1 MDDGC
6 IFAAWSKIGSSAVR
20 FDSNQSASFVSP
32 GWVKQTLL
40 SDPSRSGFYNLRFWG
55 LGCASCDL
63 RILLV
68 HNYIVIIVI
77 CHVVSL
83 WRTNKPHILS
93 MDIVWAYNLCSLVDW
108 CSIDVFSVDFIK
120 PFKESW
126 FWSSLYTD
134 GSSIWMLLV
143 GEILPS
149 IERDHI
155 CATWWCTYGDG
166 IKLIWFGESQLYRDL
181 RNQ

>member
-6 IFAAWSKIGSSAVR
+6 IFAAWLKIGSSAVR
-20 FDSNQSASFVSP
+20 FDSNQSASFVSL

-68 HNYIVIIVI
+68 HNYIVIIVT
-77 CHVVSL
+77 CHVVFL
-83 WRTNKPHILS
+83 WRTNKHHILS

-108 CSIDVFSVDFIK
+108 CSIDVFFLWGQLTLSNLSRRADFDQARILMVQV
-120 PFKESW
+120 F
-126 FWSSLYTD
+126 
-134 GSSIWMLLV
+134 GCCLL
-143 GEILPS
+143 GRFCLP
-149 IERDHI
+149 
-155 CATWWCTYGDG
+155 
-166 IKLIWFGESQLYRDL
+166 
-181 RNQ
+181 